1 MKAKEITVGYT
12 FTKNLG
18 NYQSVKVDASVTMAV
33 DEGESPEVVAAT
45 GYKYCREQVKKGI
58 SEFGNGV

>member
-1 MKAKEITVGYT
+1 MKTKEITVGYT

-18 NYQSVKVDASVTMAV
+18 NYQSVKVDASVTMTV
-33 DEGESPEVVAAT
+33 EEGESAEVVATT